1 VNVHPPDVREPAPT
15 TAFERRQWVERTAD
29 RLIPRRLI
37 RYREQL
43 LYLAV
48 GAWNSLFGYGVFVVL
63 YYFLNALTNYAV
75 IIVTSYVISI
85 ANAYVGYRYLVFR
98 SRGNVLR
105 ELPRFSAVYLV
116 TMAVNLIFFPLALK
130 ALPVN
135 AYVVQAIFAVG
146 VVVASY
152 LGHKYFSFRGG
163 GA

>member
-1 VNVHPPDVREPAPT
+1 VRRSDARELVPT
-15 TAFERRQWVERTAD
+15 TALKRRVWVERTAD
-29 RLIPRRLI
+29 RLIPRRLM
-37 RYREQL
+37 RFREQL

-48 GAWNSLFGYGVFVVL
+48 GAWNSLFGYAVFVVL
-63 YYFLNALTNYAV
+63 YYFLHGLTNYAI
-75 IIVTSYVISI
+75 IIVTSYVIAI

-98 SRGNVLR
+98 SRGSVVR

-146 VVVASY
+146 VVAASY